1 MKITFLAPLPSFAYR
16 EGLSDNA
23 FPEKRLLKQ
32 GKSYSDDSQT
42 MQFAS
47 SRSLLSL
54 HRLFSVSSKTYC
66 KKYEHI
72 HSQTWKANNLL
83 FVWNANNLSLQ
94 VKLGPEIPFS
104 LILKVVLINWH
115 NLCPNLYRQCKMQ
128 TADCSRA
135 FFSPCKWQRDNNSPI
150 VFLTPPP
157 PENNGL
163 QSAFCTVHQ
172 FIH

>member
-1 MKITFLAPLPSFAYR
+1 
-16 EGLSDNA
+16 
-23 FPEKRLLKQ
+23 
-32 GKSYSDDSQT
+32 

-66 KKYEHI
+66 KNYEHI

-104 LILKVVLINWH
+104 LILKVVLIKWH
-115 NLCPNLYRQCKMQ
+115 NVCPNLYRQYKMQ
-128 TADCSRA
+128 NADCCRA
-135 FFSPCKWQRDNNSPI
+135 LFSPCKWQHGNNSPFGFFNPLKTMVCCLHFVLSTNLYI
-150 VFLTPPP
+150 KDHQEMNIFLFFLFLITSS
-157 PENNGL
+157 G
-163 QSAFCTVHQ
+163 
-172 FIH
+172 

>member
-1 MKITFLAPLPSFAYR
+1 
-16 EGLSDNA
+16 
-23 FPEKRLLKQ
+23 
-32 GKSYSDDSQT
+32 

-66 KKYEHI
+66 KNYEHI

-83 FVWNANNLSLQ
+83 FVWNANNLSRQ

-104 LILKVVLINWH
+104 LILKVVLIKWDNV
-115 NLCPNLYRQCKMQ
+115 CPNLYRQYKIQ
-128 TADCSRA
+128 TADCCWA
-135 FFSPCKWQRDNNSPI
+135 LFSPCKWQRDNNSPI

-157 PENNGL
+157 PLKTMVCSLHFVLSTNL
-163 QSAFCTVHQ
+163 YIKDHQ
-172 FIH
+172 DMNIFLFFSFPNY